1 MGFDTYYT
9 VLGVPETA
17 TQAEIKAAYRNLIK
31 KVHPDT
37 VAALSP
43 HLRRTAEDK
52 TKELTEAYSV
62 LSDVSKRRLYDRLLA
77 EHRQPSAPRPTRPPQ
92 PSVRQSAA
100 HRPEAGPYCC
110 ACGTPLYGIAFCRH
124 CGTFVNTVS
133 VPPPQPQRWKS
144 THPSLITLL
153 CVLAVSSTFNSLISY
168 STQPAQSVAAVS
180 SNPSVSNDSY
190 SAFPCD
196 RRYSVSPID
205 GKPCKPEQM
214 TPPIGSEPEVERHR

>member
-1 MGFDTYYT
+1 MSFDTYYT
-9 VLGVPETA
+9 VLRVPETA

-43 HLRRTAEDK
+43 HLRRIAEDK

-62 LSDVSKRRLYDRLLA
+62 LSNISKRRQYDGLLA
-77 EHRQPSAPRPTRPPQ
+77 EHRQPSAPRPAPPPR
-92 PSVRQSAA
+92 PSVRQSPT
-100 HRPEAGPYCC
+100 HRPQPGPYCC
-110 ACGTPLYGIAFCRH
+110 ACGTPLYGSAFCRH
-124 CGTFVNTVS
+124 CGTFANTVS
-133 VPPPQPQRWKS
+133 VPPPQPQGWKP
-144 THPSLITLL
+144 HPSLITLL
-153 CVLAVSSTFNSLISY
+153 CTLAISSTFNSFQTD

-180 SNPSVSNDSY
+180 TNPSVSNDNY

-214 TPPIGSEPEVERHR
+214 TPPIDSEPKVERHR